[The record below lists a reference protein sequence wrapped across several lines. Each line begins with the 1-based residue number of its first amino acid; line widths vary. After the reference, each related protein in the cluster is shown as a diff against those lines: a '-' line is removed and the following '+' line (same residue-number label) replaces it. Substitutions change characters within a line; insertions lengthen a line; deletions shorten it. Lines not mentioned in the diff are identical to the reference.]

1 MPVIPNNYPTK
12 KKKRVGF
19 VPLFLF
25 LLLFVFSTVSFFDIF
40 ALEAEMV
47 TSQQIKASEQI
58 EIVFNQ
64 RVISVEKE
72 NIVIIPEVDFSF
84 VLSENRKSLSISA
97 DHGFVPEQKYEVIL
111 SGVRGM
117 SGVVL
122 DGKIF
127 IFYTEEGVSGTLD
140 VSGADY
146 MGFSEMEL
154 SENRYIVPESSQ
166 VKEEIEIVPYITEG
180 KYIDISIS
188 NQVMTIFED
197 GFKVNEFL
205 ISTGRY
211 GMSTPLGEF
220 SVKSKEVNHWSNR
233 YKLWMPYSM
242 NFYGPYFIHELP
254 YWPNG
259 YHEGEEHLGTKVSHG
274 CIRLGIGPA
283 RYVFDWAE
291 IGTPIYV
298 H

>member
-1 MPVIPNNYPTK
+1 MPIVPNNYSIK
-12 KKKRVGF
+12 KKKRFGF
-19 VPLFLF
+19 FSLSVCLFLF
-25 LLLFVFSTVSFFDIF
+25 AFMTLSFFDVF

-47 TSQQIKASEQI
+47 TSQQIDTSEQV

-72 NIVIIPEVDFSF
+72 NIRMIPEVDFSF
-84 VLSENRKSLSISA
+84 NLSEDHKTLSISA
-97 DHGFVPEQKYEVIL
+97 DSEFIPEQKYKVIL
-111 SGVRGM
+111 SGVRGI
-117 SGVVL
+117 SGMVL

-127 IFYTEEGVSGTLD
+127 IFYTEEGSGGALD

-146 MGFSEMEL
+146 LGFSEIEL
-154 SENRYIVPESSQ
+154 SENKYIVPESSQ
-166 VKEEIEIVPYITEG
+166 VQEEIEIVPYIAEG

-197 GFKVNEFL
+197 GLKVNEFL

-211 GMSTPLGEF
+211 GMPTPLGEF
-220 SVKSKEVNHWSNR
+220 SVRSKEVNHWSNQ

-254 YWPNG
+254 YWPSG

-274 CIRLGIGPA
+274 CVRLGIGPA
-283 RYVFDWAE
+283 KYVFDWAE